1 MHEGQCK
8 VINPL
13 VPKLSLHDTSSQ
25 ADTPSRHR
33 FTIKPDCTMY
43 RKEDQKVTGVVSHLA
58 EFFVKFKFSTDDD
71 PFHVEATQ
79 AVAQPVGSNNLEH
92 FLTCQNANRRHVLDQ
107 LGSYAAFHIDSQLR
121 THSFLVLIIN
131 QYARLMR
138 WDRGGVVFTER
149 IYYNTE
155 PELVEFFEY
164 YNIASPEVRG
174 SNSIVENLSSDA
186 LSAIPGT
193 TDESKT
199 FLAVSLD
206 NKTLHAQPHRYI
218 IPSPFI
224 RPSLPFGRCT
234 RTSSAYDVQNKKHV
248 YMKAF
253 WRIISNDSDI
263 KEAKVYQELNRNGV
277 RNIPHCVDFCDFE
290 DEYHQT
296 QTHSFAKQYWVPQEY
311 QYSIS
316 SRRLHCL
323 ILDPQGTKL
332 EDFTCSREMVRAIRA
347 AIIGTGLPGCD
358 FICQMLT
365 LTCVL

>member
-1 MHEGQCK
+1 MVGTSY
-8 VINPL
+8 PL

-33 FTIKPDCTMY
+33 FTIKPDCTVY
-43 RKEDQKVTGVVSHLA
+43 RKEDQNVTGVVSHLA

-79 AVAQPVGSNNLEH
+79 AVAQPGALSYMPK
-92 FLTCQNANRRHVLDQ
+92 CNRRHVLDQ

-121 THSFLVLIIN
+121 THSFLVLVIN

-174 SNSIVENLSSDA
+174 SNLIVENLSFDA

-193 TDESKT
+193 TDEFKT
-199 FLAVSLD
+199 FFLAVSLD
-206 NKTLHAQPHRYI
+206 NINKTLHAQPHRYI

-224 RPSLPFGRCT
+224 WSSLPFERCT
-234 RTSSAYDVQNKKHV
+234 RTSSAYDVQNKKYV

-253 WRIISNDSDI
+253 WRIISNDNDI
-263 KEAKVYQELNRNGV
+263 NGARVYQELNRNGV
-277 RNIPHCVDFCDFE
+277 RNIPHGVDFCDFE

-296 QTHSFAKQYWVPQEY
+296 ETHSFAKQYWVPQEY

-316 SRRLHCL
+316 CRRLHCL